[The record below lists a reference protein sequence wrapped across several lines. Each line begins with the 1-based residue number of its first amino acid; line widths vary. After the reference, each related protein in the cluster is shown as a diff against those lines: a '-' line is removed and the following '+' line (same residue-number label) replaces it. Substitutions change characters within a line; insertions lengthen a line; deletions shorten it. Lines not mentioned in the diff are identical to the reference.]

1 MKILIH
7 NERADV
13 LGFLREHIINHGY
26 KAGIAE
32 NPSEIIDM
40 LSSEQYNVVL
50 TNGGMKELNSDQRSL
65 IKASS
70 TFVIGI
76 TAKKKF
82 AESLACN
89 IDMYLQSPFE
99 ASKLWQAL
107 KPAAATTPT

>member
-13 LGFLREHIINHGY
+13 LSFLREHIINHGY

-32 NPSEIIDM
+32 KASEIIDM

-50 TNGGMKELNSDQRSL
+50 TNGGMKELNSDQCSWL
-65 IKASS
+65 KASS

-76 TAKKKF
+76 TDKKKF
-82 AESLACN
+82 AESPTFN

-99 ASKLWQAL
+99 SSILWQAL
-107 KPAAATTPT
+107 TSAEKRLPI